1 MVLQISELDLIA
13 DLQSMQSKLDS
24 DSCDECSGMAV
35 LSLLPDMLP
44 LQDMSVV
51 ELADRCMDEIK
62 RFQRGESSNDLYGIE
77 LFRRGLKRLDPLAW
91 EAVQQRFSDVMY
103 AWLYQHPMRHVA
115 CRFDSEENYVAQAFA
130 RFWQATAGNQ
140 KIEFVTLAAILRYL
154 RASLNGTIL
163 DALRA
168 YSRPREMPLPE
179 PGAAEGLFGDEQ
191 DDSHELWEAI
201 QSVLPDKRQ
210 QRVAY
215 LLFHCHLKPRQVV
228 QFCPDEFS
236 DVGEIYR
243 VRRNI
248 FERLLRNADYIRWR
262 LGH

>member
-1 MVLQISELDLIA
+1 MALPIPELDPF
-13 DLQSMQSKLDS
+13 SDS
-24 DSCDECSGMAV
+24 QDAENNLNYGSCDECPRISA
-35 LSLLPDMLP
+35 LSSSPDMLP

-62 RFQRGESSNDLYGIE
+62 HFQCGEPSNDLYGIE
-77 LFRRGLKRLDPLAW
+77 LFSRALKQLDSWAW
-91 EAVQQRFSDVMY
+91 ETVQQRFGDMMHG
-103 AWLYQHPMRHVA
+103 WLYQHPMRHIA

-130 RFWQATAGNQ
+130 RFWQATAGNPR
-140 KIEFVTLAAILRYL
+140 IEFTTFAAILRYL

-179 PGAAEGLFGDEQ
+179 PGAAEGLFGEEQ

-243 VRRNI
+243 LRRNI

>member
-1 MVLQISELDLIA
+1 MVLHISELNLIT
-13 DLQSMQSKLDS
+13 DLQDVTSKLNDA
-24 DSCDECSGMAV
+24 SCDECSNMPV
-35 LSLLPDMLP
+35 LTLQADMLP
-44 LQDMSVV
+44 LQDMSVM
-51 ELADRCMDEIK
+51 ELADRCMNEIK
-62 RFQRGESSNDLYGIE
+62 RFQRGEPSNDLYGIE
-77 LFRRGLKRLDPLAW
+77 LFHRALKQLDPLAW
-91 EAVQQRFSDVMY
+91 EVVQHRFSDVMY
-103 AWLYQHPMRHVA
+103 GWIYQHPMRHLA
-115 CRFDSEENYVAQAFA
+115 SRFDSEENYVAQAFA
-130 RFWQATAGNQ
+130 RFWQATAGNP
-140 KIEFVTLAAILRYL
+140 KIEFMTLAAILRYL

-179 PGAAEGLFGDEQ
+179 SGSAEWLFGEEQ
-191 DDSHELWEAI
+191 DDSHEVWEAV

-228 QFCPDEFS
+228 QFCQNEFS

-243 VRRNI
+243 LRRNI
-248 FERLLRNADYIRWR
+248 FERLLRNADHIRWR